1 MNNISNVLLKTKAK
15 AMAKLQCGAY
25 AAGEKIVSKLDKE
38 ALDET
43 MRTIA
48 SVTAAMGVSAM
59 IPTMA
64 GASKTAKVDKV
75 MKNFS
80 TIITDIGAAIG
91 AVLLALGLIRFA
103 MKLKDNDQQGL
114 HSAVYTFAAGGVLL
128 MGNTI
133 VKFIAP

>member
-64 GASKTAKVDKV
+64 GAAGAAKVDKV
-75 MKNFS
+75 MKNLKS
-80 TIITDIGAAIG
+80 ILVGICAAVG
-91 AVLLALGLIRFA
+91 GVLLVLGIFRLGMGF
-103 MKLKDNDQQGL
+103 KNQDQQGL
-114 HSAVYTFAAGGVLL
+114 HNAVYTLVAAGILVGGSGLVQVL
-128 MGNTI
+128 GI
-133 VKFIAP
+133 